1 VTKKRLFFA
10 LWPSEEHRQKIDAA
24 IRPYRSKLA
33 GTWTERDNWHVTL
46 FFIGGFPED
55 DIPLLRTAAH
65 KIDCPSLDLKFE
77 RIYFWNRP
85 KIICLFAAYIP
96 SQLLGLVRSLESTA
110 QSFGIKPDDR
120 PYRAHMTIARK
131 ARFFEPITLAQ
142 PLELHWS
149 TFRLIESIST
159 PSGVQYKP
167 LDQ

>member
-1 VTKKRLFFA
+1 VNKKRLFFA
-10 LWPSEEHRQKIDAA
+10 LWPSDKQRQKIGVA
-24 IRPYRSKLA
+24 IEPYRSKLA

-46 FFIGGFPED
+46 FFIGGFAED

-77 RIYFWNRP
+77 SIYFWKRP
-85 KIICLFAAYIP
+85 KIICLFAGRIP
-96 SQLLGLVRSLESTA
+96 SQLLGLVRSIESIA
-110 QSFGIKPDDR
+110 QTFGIKPEER

-149 TFRLIESIST
+149 AFHLIESIST
-159 PSGVQYKP
+159 PGGVQYKP